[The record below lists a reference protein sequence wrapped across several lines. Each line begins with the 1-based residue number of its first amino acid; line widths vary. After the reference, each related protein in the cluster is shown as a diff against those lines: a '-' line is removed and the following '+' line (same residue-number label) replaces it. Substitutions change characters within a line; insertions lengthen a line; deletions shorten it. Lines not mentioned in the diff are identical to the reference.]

1 MSRQLAKSDK
11 KRGRPATGQGEPIL
25 VRLQPVQLG
34 GLDRWIAHQDDQ
46 LTRPEAIRRL
56 VDLAL
61 AGTQPPKARS
71 PKARSGA
78 LDLAGAQIDKLSDPS
93 ACDEEWA
100 TSMRPHKFKVGEL
113 VAFNPAVSRFVPGGV
128 YEVRYVRPTAARRK
142 SIRPP
147 TADRCSLNRVTEVAR
162 EFTVRR

>member
-1 MSRQLAKSDK
+1 
-11 KRGRPATGQGEPIL
+11 

-71 PKARSGA
+71 PKARSRA

-113 VAFNPAVSRFVPGGV
+113 VAFNPTVSRFVPGGV
-128 YEVRYVRPTAARRK
+128 YEVSSTFRVMASMNIGSGAPTSRMSALRGKANSRER
-142 SIRPP
+142 
-147 TADRCSLNRVTEVAR
+147 NRD
-162 EFTVRR
+162 

>member
-1 MSRQLAKSDK
+1 MSRQLAKSAK

-71 PKARSGA
+71 PKARSRA

-93 ACDEEWA
+93 ASPEE
-100 TSMRPHKFKVGEL
+100 RQQRK
-113 VAFNPAVSRFVPGGV
+113 
-128 YEVRYVRPTAARRK
+128 RRLLK
-142 SIRPP
+142 GPKEFRDIRRGIRPK
-147 TADRCSLNRVTEVAR
+147 SKS
-162 EFTVRR
+162 

>member
-1 MSRQLAKSDK
+1 MEFDVDVLAFPAKKSC
-11 KRGRPATGQGEPIL
+11 RPATGQGEPIL

-78 LDLAGAQIDKLSDPS
+78 LDLAGAQIDKLIDPS
-93 ACDEEWA
+93 ASDEERQQRKRRLLKGPHEFRE
-100 TSMRPHKFKVGEL
+100 MRDEIR
-113 VAFNPAVSRFVPGGV
+113 S
-128 YEVRYVRPTAARRK
+128 K
-142 SIRPP
+142 SK
-147 TADRCSLNRVTEVAR
+147 S
-162 EFTVRR
+162 